1 MGFGDILLLLLLAFC
16 AVLAFRA
23 IRRGQT
29 SCSSGCS
36 ACPMAGKCHKPQKH
50 KSKQK

>member
-1 MGFGDILLLLLLAFC
+1 MGFGDILLLLLLVFC

-23 IRRGQT
+23 IRQGST

-36 ACPMAGKCHKPQKH
+36 ACPMAGKCHKKR
-50 KSKQK
+50 KNT